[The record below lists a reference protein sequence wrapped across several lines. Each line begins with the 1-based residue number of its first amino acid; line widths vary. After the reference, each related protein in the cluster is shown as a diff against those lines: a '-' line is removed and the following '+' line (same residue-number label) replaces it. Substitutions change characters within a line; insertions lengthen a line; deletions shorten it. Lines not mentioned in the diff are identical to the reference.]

1 MVAVEKQNEMLR
13 KKEGKLQSKLSRK
26 DKQLEALKKQI
37 DTHLEEYAE
46 AQDLLALQKK
56 KEKWMKNAMERVEGL
71 NVDELEVEWERK
83 LEKHFPQW
91 KSRLDKIAAE
101 REPDEI
107 TELFIQPSVS
117 PLTNSQS
124 RASTFLGSQRRLTDT
139 LHDEEGENENEKR
152 EKNAEEEED
161 GEKGADE
168 VTVKRNRQ
176 KTVSERHRS
185 VGKKIMPF
193 LIRRPTRAELV
204 DRKILLPEDNEED
217 STTLSSSAPVVKTRI
232 HPLAPNGINN
242 SQHQPPKVP
251 IRKVPQPPL
260 SSTTKQGDEGASL
273 DALPASASLDALP
286 RNVRELTGHASRSGG
301 ESEKKKKV
309 TEEKDKEEADEAKPK
324 KKVKKKV
331 VKKKKVK
338 APSPPPPSGDGGG
351 GEQQPQPQQQKKGGE
366 GVKPVTQEAWD
377 KKAPPPPAPDK
388 EKDKKEAAAVVPIT
402 KRGVGEIAR
411 KFESKEAPSEIGRNS
426 SSNNT
431 TLTSKL
437 EGSGSGVPRW
447 ISERQLRSA
456 TLALEN
462 SGAAS
467 GRTGVV
473 KDLIEHQAN
482 NKGKV
487 PPVVPEKVTVE
498 TH

>member
-1 MVAVEKQNEMLR
+1 M
-13 KKEGKLQSKLSRK
+13 
-26 DKQLEALKKQI
+26 
-37 DTHLEEYAE
+37 
-46 AQDLLALQKK
+46 
-56 KEKWMKNAMERVEGL
+56 
-71 NVDELEVEWERK
+71 
-83 LEKHFPQW
+83 
-91 KSRLDKIAAE
+91 
-101 REPDEI
+101 
-107 TELFIQPSVS
+107 
-117 PLTNSQS
+117 
-124 RASTFLGSQRRLTDT
+124 
-139 LHDEEGENENEKR
+139 
-152 EKNAEEEED
+152 
-161 GEKGADE
+161 
-168 VTVKRNRQ
+168 KRNRQ

-251 IRKVPQPPL
+251 IRKDPQPPL

-301 ESEKKKKV
+301 ESEKTKKV
-309 TEEKDKEEADEAKPK
+309 TEEKEEAEEAKPK

-338 APSPPPPSGDGGG
+338 APAPPPPSADGGG
-351 GEQQPQPQQQKKGGE
+351 REQPQQPQQQKKGGE

-377 KKAPPPPAPDK
+377 KKGPPPPAPDK
-388 EKDKKEAAAVVPIT
+388 EKKEAAVVPIT

-426 SSNNT
+426 SNNNT
-431 TLTSKL
+431 TLNSKL

-462 SGAAS
+462 SGAA

-473 KDLIEHQAN
+473 KELIEHQA
-482 NKGKV
+482 KGKV
-487 PPVVPEKVTVE
+487 PVVTEKVTVE